1 MPARLPQLDRL
12 FLTDG
17 GLETDLM
24 FNRGIELPFFSAVM
38 LLRTEEGREALDE
51 YFRSYLDLARLYEER
66 DVRQGHVEESNVSSV
81 SSLVEMI
88 TVQRAYASV
97 QKAMTT
103 LDSARGLMTNEIGKP
118 V

>member
-1 MPARLPQLDRL
+1 MPEGGRLEHAGAGL
-12 FLTDG
+12 FVPPD
-17 GLETDLM
+17 
-24 FNRGIELPFFSAVM
+24 
-38 LLRTEEGREALDE
+38 GREPVPDA
-51 YFRSYLDLARLYEER
+51 ER
-66 DVRQGHVEESNVSSV
+66 DVRQGTLEESNVSPI

-103 LDSARGLMTNEIGKP
+103 IDGVRGIMTGELGKP